1 MSRIGRLP
9 IDMPKTVKA
18 SIKDGVITVE
28 GPKGKLSQAI
38 CNDAIK
44 VEIGETQIVVSRA
57 NDEKATK
64 AAHGLMRQLIRNMVI
79 GVSEGYQKNLTIV
92 GVGYKAELQKNILV
106 LTLGFS
112 NDIEYVIPEGV
123 KIALDGPTKI
133 AISGID
139 KQLVGQTAAEIRS
152 LKKPEPYKGKG
163 IKYDTE
169 YVRSKSGKSGKK

>member
-1 MSRIGRLP
+1 
-9 IDMPKTVKA
+9 MPKTVKA

-106 LTLGFS
+106 LTLGFA